1 MGFPVSAREALLKQV
16 RGLQAGNWQEDAA
29 AFQSYGNASL
39 QLGQLTLDMAQTG
52 ASPAQSL
59 ASTRMQLK
67 STLKQAA
74 EVHTDDVMYRNLQSL
89 LTRIEV
95 KEAESRE
102 RAQK

>member
-16 RGLQAGNWQEDAA
+16 RGLQASNWQEDAA

-39 QLGQLTLDMAQTG
+39 QLGQLTLDMAQTN
-52 ASPAQSL
+52 ASPTQSL

-74 EVHTDDVMYRNLQSL
+74 ETHVDDAVYRDLQSL
-89 LTRIEV
+89 LTKIEV
-95 KEAESRE
+95 KEAESRG
-102 RAQK
+102 KPS